1 MPSSG
6 NKQEITERIAV
17 FLDSSEIVKSAS
29 VRKKGIVGDITP
41 DSIIEPDIVCSE
53 KHRAFFKEQI
63 GKSFSFNVAFQRWLK
78 TNPGK
83 TYKDAIDAYHEI
95 IGSKKKTKTKIDSQF
110 EYNAYIRDFF
120 ADNKGHTLEDAIKC
134 WKYKKSLSGHNR
146 YERCDLAALEKENA
160 DN

>member
-17 FLDSSEIVKSAS
+17 FLDSGEIVKSVS
-29 VRKKGIVGDITP
+29 VRKTSIAGEITP
-41 DSIIEPDIVCSE
+41 DSIIEPDIICSE

-63 GKSFSFNVAFQRWLK
+63 GKSFSFNVAFQKWLK

-120 ADNKGHTLEDAIKC
+120 ADNKGHTLEDAIKS